1 MTKQLHNLAQEVSD
15 IANAGYTAKD
25 GHKELSKLKEQLIS
39 LGDKDVVR
47 ELEVTMSKRNRSNFK
62 AACAF
67 LSTCVNDAEKALA
80 NAEQGEKHLDLVNHE
95 PQGQLIGFAR
105 VSTQGQDL
113 DDQLHKLELAGCSK
127 VFSGKHSGKADVN
140 KAALEELEQYVR
152 EGDTVAVTKLDRLG
166 RSTSQVI
173 TLIERLQSKGV
184 HVKTLEQGIDTSK
197 QDAMSK
203 AFYQMIM
210 VFAEMERAMIESR
223 MTEGKQAAV
232 RSGKHTEQSVKGGR
246 PKNYTEAQAKEVL
259 ELLDKG
265 QSILGI
271 SKATGISRQ
280 SIYRIKDGK

>member
-1 MTKQLHNLAQEVSD
+1 M
-15 IANAGYTAKD
+15 
-25 GHKELSKLKEQLIS
+25 
-39 LGDKDVVR
+39 
-47 ELEVTMSKRNRSNFK
+47 
-62 AACAF
+62 
-67 LSTCVNDAEKALA
+67 
-80 NAEQGEKHLDLVNHE
+80 
-95 PQGQLIGFAR
+95 GFAR